1 MKLQAT
7 NTAGVVYVVRDAK
20 GASHAIFRSTGG
32 ARWRRALGSV
42 GEAFTFLTGEMHIS
56 FRDAYRIVH
65 GNLGMAIPVTQIRN
79 AASGPHAV
87 RFR

>member
-20 GASHAIFRSTGG
+20 GASHAIFRSPGG
-32 ARWRRALGSV
+32 ARWRRALGGV
-42 GEAFTFLTGEMHIS
+42 GEAFAFLTGEMHIS
-56 FRDAYRIVH
+56 FRDAYRILH
-65 GNLGMAIPVTQIRN
+65 GNLGMAIPVTQFRN
-79 AASGPHAV
+79 GAGAPHSV